1 MADPEIVTLAS
12 VTFSATGGQATG
24 CTNIKNVF
32 SSGANANNQLSVNL
46 ININPLYDYFVPMTV
61 MYPAQ

>member
-24 CTNIKNVF
+24 CTNIMNVF
-32 SSGANANNQLSVNL
+32 SGGAEANNQLSVNL
-46 ININPLYDYFVPMTV
+46 INISPSYDYFVPISV
-61 MYPAQ
+61 MYPA